1 VHSVASE
8 KTQLEQL
15 ASAAPATSALARGF
29 AGRFMPNL
37 PVYFIYGSGADQG
50 AKFQLSFDYRLA
62 TLVTGGAD
70 NESVTTLRLGYT
82 QRTLWDINSPSSP
95 FYDTSYMPE
104 LVLNLDSPMPSD
116 ANQLFTWLGL
126 RAGFQHE
133 SNGKDGANSRSLN
146 TFYIRPRFVLGRLRE
161 WDLVLLPEIYTY
173 IGGLGENEDLKDYRG
188 YGKLRFYLGR
198 SDGPSLMFTG
208 WSGQHLDH
216 VSYQLDLAI
225 PARTRWLNIEAYYY
239 LQYFNGY
246 GESLLAYR
254 AKSNALRVGVGLM
267 R

>member
-1 VHSVASE
+1 
-8 KTQLEQL
+8 LERL
-15 ASAAPATSALARGF
+15 ASAAPATSALSRGF

-37 PVYFIYGSGADQG
+37 PVYFIYGSGDQS

-62 TLVTGGAD
+62 TLVTGGVD
-70 NESVTTLRLGYT
+70 NERVTTLRIGYT
-82 QRTLWDINSPSSP
+82 QRTLWDINGRSSP

-104 LVLNLDSPMPSD
+104 FVLNMDSPMPSD
-116 ANQLFTWLGL
+116 TNQMFTWLGL
-126 RAGFQHE
+126 RGGFQHE
-133 SNGKDGANSRSLN
+133 SNGKSGTDSRSLN
-146 TFYIRPRFVLGRLRE
+146 TFYIRPRLVFGRLRE
-161 WDLVLLPEIYTY
+161 WDLVLLPEIQTY
-173 IGGLGENEDLKDYRG
+173 IGDLGDNDDLKNYRG
-188 YGKLRFYLGR
+188 YGKLRFYLGK

-208 WSGQHLDH
+208 WSGQHFNH
-216 VSYQLDLAI
+216 GSYQIDLAI

-254 AKSNALRVGVGLM
+254 AKSDALRAGIGLM